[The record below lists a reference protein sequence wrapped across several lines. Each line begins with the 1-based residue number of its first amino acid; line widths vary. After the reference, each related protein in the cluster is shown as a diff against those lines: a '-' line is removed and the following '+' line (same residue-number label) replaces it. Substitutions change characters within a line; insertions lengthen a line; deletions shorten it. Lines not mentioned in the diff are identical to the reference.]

1 MNILSEL
8 FGDEISDLKQ
18 HAKVSSLALDNDE
31 FFQSEEEIKQY
42 STNEDMGEMKRSV
55 FLLKKGYQ
63 SQKITVIQGS

>member
-31 FFQSEEEIKQY
+31 FF
-42 STNEDMGEMKRSV
+42 
-55 FLLKKGYQ
+55 
-63 SQKITVIQGS
+63 